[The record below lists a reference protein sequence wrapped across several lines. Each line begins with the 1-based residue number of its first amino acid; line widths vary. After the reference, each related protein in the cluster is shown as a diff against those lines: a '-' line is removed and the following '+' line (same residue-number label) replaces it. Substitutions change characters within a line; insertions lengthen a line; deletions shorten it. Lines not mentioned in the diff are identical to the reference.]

1 MLVSL
6 SNVGKTYRTSD
17 GGVAAV
23 QEIDLQVD
31 AGEFIAVCG
40 PSGCG
45 KSTLLLLIGGLLT
58 ADTGSVSVDGVDW
71 KNLNANERAAYRAKM
86 IGFVFQQFHLI
97 PYLSVADNVLSA
109 RIGARELVSAN
120 TGKDVAVEPAVDRAN
135 GLLER
140 FGLEGR
146 RHHRPGQLSTGER
159 QRVAL
164 ARALLNQPKLLL
176 ADEPTGNLDPANTTA
191 VLDQLRSFADDGGA
205 VLMVTHQQEAANR
218 ADRIVRLDTG
228 RLQ

>member
-120 TGKDVAVEPAVDRAN
+120 VGKDVAVEPAVDRAN